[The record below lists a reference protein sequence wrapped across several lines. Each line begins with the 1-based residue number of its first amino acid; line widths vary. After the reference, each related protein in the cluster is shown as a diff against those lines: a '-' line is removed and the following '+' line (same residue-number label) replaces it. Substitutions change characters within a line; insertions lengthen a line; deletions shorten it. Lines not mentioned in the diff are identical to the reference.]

1 MWKDILTLFTVVLDM
16 KVSQCPKRSVYLL
29 INLHILLLF
38 IETWPMP
45 YLTIDD
51 ESWEKNRV
59 THISLYN
66 YIDQ

>member
-51 ESWEKNRV
+51 ES
-59 THISLYN
+59 
-66 YIDQ
+66 